1 MTGLFEVVVPLL
13 VVGIMV
19 IVGTD
24 IRFEDFLRMRRYPLL
39 VPAIVTIQW
48 VLLTLVAGLA
58 GRALDL
64 PPEVVGGV
72 LLVAA
77 APVAGMS
84 IYYTQLAGGHLALAV
99 TIAAV
104 SNVLAVAI
112 TPTAASLGFRWF
124 LQANAEAALPI
135 LKVAQ
140 QTTFGFLLPLLF
152 GMLIRFRSPAW
163 VERWG
168 RPLQG
173 LGMAAIVAILGMVV
187 VDQITAIR
195 AQFGILLGA
204 SILFTLVMLI
214 AGLIVAK
221 LLTRARND
229 QRAIMWGFPARNVAL
244 ATLVATS
251 VLGKVAVASFIAIL
265 FATQIV
271 VLVPLAIWLRRRG
284 GKQYSPRLPAAGR
297 DAGNRLPG

>member
-1 MTGLFEVVVPLL
+1 MTAQFEAAIPLL
-13 VVGIMV
+13 VLGIML

-24 IRFEDFLRMRRYPLL
+24 IRFEDFRRMRQYPLL
-39 VPAIVTIQW
+39 VPSIVIGQW

-64 PPEVVGGV
+64 PPEIVGGV

-77 APVAGMS
+77 APAAGMS
-84 IYYTQLAGGHLALAV
+84 VYYTQLAGGHLALAV

-104 SNVLAVAI
+104 SNVLAAAVTPFVASI
-112 TPTAASLGFRWF
+112 GFRWF
-124 LQANAEAALPI
+124 LQADAGTGLPF

-152 GMLIRFRSPAW
+152 GMLIRFRAPAW
-163 VERWG
+163 IERRRG
-168 RPLQG
+168 PLQL

-187 VDQITAIR
+187 ADQFVAIR

-204 SILFTLVMLI
+204 AVLFTAAMVA
-214 AGLIVAK
+214 AGLFVTM
-221 LLTRARND
+221 LLTRASDDR
-229 QRAIMWGFPARNVAL
+229 RAVVWGFPARNVAL
-244 ATLVATS
+244 ATLIATS
-251 VLGKVAVASFIAIL
+251 TVGNVAAASFIAVL

-271 VLVPLAIWLRRRG
+271 ILVPLALWLRHSG
-284 GKQYSPRLPAAGR
+284 PTQVPAPRVDLGT
-297 DAGNRLPG
+297 